1 MNATSIPLV
10 HAFHGFGTEVCVRV
24 WPTADREQE
33 AARALQRAVAL
44 LRRAERCLS
53 RFDLHSDIGRI
64 NRQAGQPVRVTRL
77 TRQLVAEALA
87 AAHATGGLF
96 DPTVLRAV
104 QAAGYDR
111 DFALLAK
118 GGAVTADVPDVPR
131 ARFRAVEIDR
141 EAGTVRVPAGAGLD
155 LGGIAKGWLA
165 DAVVRRLRRYGAA
178 LADLGGDIAVAGRP
192 PGEEAWQIE
201 VADPWDGPRP
211 LGVLHL
217 RPPASHGPAEQGPRA
232 GGRRALARGRAG
244 TAGVATSGVLRRR
257 WSTPNGPRH
266 HIIDPRTGRPAC
278 TDLVQVTV
286 VAPSAAAAEVAATAA
301 LLLGR
306 EQAVAVL
313 TLSGCLAGVLVDTH
327 GTTTTVGLSGA
338 GGWLTWYPI
347 AA

>member
-1 MNATSIPLV
+1 MNGTSTPLV
-10 HAFHGFGTEVCVRV
+10 QAFHGFGTEVCVRL
-24 WPTADREQE
+24 WPRPGREQE
-33 AARALQRAVAL
+33 AAGALQRAVAL
-44 LRRAERCLS
+44 LRRAERRLS
-53 RFDLHSDIGRI
+53 RFDPRSDLSRI
-64 NRQAGQPVRVTRL
+64 NRRAGEPVRVGRL
-77 TRQLVAEALA
+77 TRAVVAEALA

-118 GGAVTADVPDVPR
+118 GGAVTADAPDVPR
-131 ARFRAVEIDR
+131 ARFRAVEIDWQ
-141 EAGTVRVPAGAGLD
+141 AGTVRVPVGAELD

-211 LGVLHL
+211 LVVLHL
-217 RPPASHGPAEQGPRA
+217 RP
-232 GGRRALARGRAG
+232 G

-257 WSTPNGPRH
+257 WSTPDGPRH

-286 VAPSAAAAEVAATAA
+286 AAPRAAAAEAAATAA

-306 EQAVAVL
+306 DKAATVL
-313 TLSGCLAGVLVDTH
+313 ALSGCLAGVLVDVH
-327 GTTTTVGLSGA
+327 GTVTSVGFSNRERWA
-338 GGWLTWYPI
+338 TWHPTE
-347 AA
+347 A

>member
-1 MNATSIPLV
+1 MSGISSPLA
-10 HAFHGFGTEVCVRV
+10 HAFHGFGTEVCVQL
-24 WPTADREQE
+24 WPRTDREQE
-33 AARALQRAVAL
+33 AVGALQRAVAL
-44 LRRAERCLS
+44 LRRAERRLS
-53 RFDLHSDIGRI
+53 RFDPRSDIGRI

-118 GGAVTADVPDVPR
+118 GGAVTAAAPPAER

-141 EAGTVRVPAGAGLD
+141 HAGTVRVPAGAGLD

-217 RPPASHGPAEQGPRA
+217 RPPASHGARA
-232 GGRRALARGRAG
+232 KGRAG
-244 TAGVATSGVLRRR
+244 TAGVATSGVVRRR
-257 WSTPNGPRH
+257 WSTPDGPRH
-266 HIIDPRTGRPAC
+266 HIIDPRTGRPAR

-306 EQAVAVL
+306 EQAAAVL

-327 GTTTTVGLSGA
+327 GTTTAVGLSGA
-338 GGWLTWYPI
+338 GGWLTWHPI